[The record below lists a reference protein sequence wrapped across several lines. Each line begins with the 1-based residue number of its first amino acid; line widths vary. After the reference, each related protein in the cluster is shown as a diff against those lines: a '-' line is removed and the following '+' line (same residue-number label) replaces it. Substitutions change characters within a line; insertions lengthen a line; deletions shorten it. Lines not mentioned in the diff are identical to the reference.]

1 MTIGVYIEKVFICKW
16 YLTTNYHRLNI
27 DAIKKYS
34 IRVRLN
40 SRWNPHL
47 S

>member
-1 MTIGVYIEKVFICKW
+1 MITRIYVEKSSICKW

-27 DAIKKYS
+27 YAVKKCS
-34 IRVRLN
+34 MPMRLN

>member
-1 MTIGVYIEKVFICKW
+1 MTVGVYMEKVFIYKW
-16 YLTTNYHRLNI
+16 YLTTNYHCLNI
-27 DAIKKYS
+27 DAIEKCS
-34 IRVRLN
+34 IRMRLN